1 MIFYGS
7 NSSRL
12 KDGRL
17 NNVTCPNCNE
27 QTSMNYSVFGKY
39 AYIYWIPI
47 FPLGKVNVLECNNCK
62 RTFKLKELPEQI
74 KHKFELEK
82 HKGIP
87 LKHFSGL
94 AIIGALLLWLF
105 YANARDKALEADYIK
120 APKVGDIYSTK
131 SSSFNRFTTMKVSEI
146 TADSIYMIL
155 NDYETDK
162 KSGISEIDIDSNYN
176 PEYIEALTRSEVE
189 QLYTD
194 KFIFEIH
201 RD

>member
-7 NSSRL
+7 SSSRL

-17 NNVTCPNCNE
+17 SNVTCPNCNE

-47 FPLGKVNVLECNNCK
+47 FPLGKTNVLECNTCK
-62 RTFKLKELPEQI
+62 RTYKLKELPEQI

-87 LKHFSGL
+87 LKHFTGL
-94 AIIGALLLWLF
+94 AIIGALIAWF
-105 YANARDKALEADYIK
+105 SYSSAKDKALEAEYIK
-120 APKVGDIYSTK
+120 APQIGDIYRASGSQKHWYTTAK
-131 SSSFNRFTTMKVSEI
+131 VFNLTT
-146 TADSIYMIL
+146 DSIYL
-155 NDYETDK
+155 VFNDYEVDQ
-162 KSGISEIDIDSNYN
+162 KSGISDINKKANYN
-176 PEYIEALTRSEVE
+176 SENAEGFTLE
-189 QLYTD
+189 QLQLLYAD
-194 KFIFEIH
+194 EVIYQID

>member
-1 MIFYGS
+1 MVFYGT
-7 NSSRL
+7 NASRL

-17 NNVTCPNCNE
+17 VNVTCPNCNE

-47 FPLGKVNVLECNNCK
+47 FPLGKTNVLECNNCK
-62 RTFKLKELPEQI
+62 RTYKLKDLPEQI

-94 AIIGALLLWLF
+94 AIIAIAIAYF
-105 YANARDKALEADYIK
+105 SYSNIKNKELEAEYIK
-120 APKVGDIYSTK
+120 DPQIGDILRTEGSK
-131 SSSFNRFTTMKVSEI
+131 SNWYTTAKVTSI
-146 TADSIYMIL
+146 TTDSIYL
-155 NDYETDK
+155 VFNDYEVDK
-162 KSGISEIDIDSNYN
+162 KSGIGDIDKDANYDS
-176 PEYIEALTRSEVE
+176 EFIEGYSLEQVQNLYADEVIY
-189 QLYTD
+189 QID
-194 KFIFEIH
+194 